1 MLMNERFHSS
11 PSELTSLF
19 VIMSLESAFH
29 LVLHCLLHRKH
40 KILNS
45 GIAFLFHALSSA
57 GVGRTGTLIS
67 LDYLLEQAAEEG
79 VVDIFRCVYQ
89 MRKNRVNMIQTLV
102 SEGDVYKI
110 E

>member
-1 MLMNERFHSS
+1 MLFQNVQHQRCTFVV
-11 PSELTSLF
+11 LF
-19 VIMSLESAFH
+19 
-29 LVLHCLLHRKH
+29 
-40 KILNS
+40 
-45 GIAFLFHALSSA
+45 SSA

-102 SEGDVYKI
+102 SEGHLYKI

>member
-1 MLMNERFHSS
+1 MLF
-11 PSELTSLF
+11 
-19 VIMSLESAFH
+19 
-29 LVLHCLLHRKH
+29 
-40 KILNS
+40 
-45 GIAFLFHALSSA
+45 SSA

-102 SEGDVYKI
+102 SIQNRINSNDAQRKHF
-110 E
+110 